1 MKKDYQ
7 ALVQRGG
14 DGGVERFES
23 YLGVKTNI
31 TCSWIKIGIGEGETG
46 AF

>member
-1 MKKDYQ
+1 MKKGDH
-7 ALVQRGG
+7 ALVKRGG

-31 TCSWIKIGIGEGETG
+31 TCSWTNIGIGEGERG